1 LAAVDELGMEMR
13 SELVGLIVEDE
24 WLLRTELAEELRRAG
39 FNIEESGTGEDA
51 LVQLAAGKR
60 LDFLVTDI
68 RLGGPVDGW
77 RVAEAGR
84 AAYPKLGVIYVSA
97 NPIIEH
103 RRVAGS
109 IFVGKPCNIP
119 ALLRACTLVTS

>member
-1 LAAVDELGMEMR
+1 MVMR

-39 FNIEESGTGEDA
+39 HEIQESASGEDA
-51 LVQLAAGKR
+51 LARLAAGGP

-68 RLGGPVDGW
+68 RLGGSVDGW
-77 RVAEAGR
+77 RVAEAAR
-84 AAYPKLGVIYVSA
+84 EAYPKLGVIYVSA
-97 NPIIEH
+97 NPIMEG

-109 IFVGKPCNIP
+109 IFLNKPCNVS
-119 ALLRACTLVTS
+119 ALLRACAAVTS